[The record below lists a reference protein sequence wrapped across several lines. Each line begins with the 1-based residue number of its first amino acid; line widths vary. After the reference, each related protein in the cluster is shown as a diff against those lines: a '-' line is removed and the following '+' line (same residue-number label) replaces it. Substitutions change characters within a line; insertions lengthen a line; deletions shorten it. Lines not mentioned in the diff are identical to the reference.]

1 MAGREHGLAN
11 AGGSEGALVA
21 AGGGESEGTE
31 GRSQLPQIAGSCS
44 RPLLRGKVSYRS
56 VALNLFKH
64 ISYVLCICVMV
75 ARILPFLFGLSLS
88 LLGSLTSHSRGKFL
102 SYLLIEI
109 VYQRYFF
116 AVVSWSS
123 GDGKS

>member
-1 MAGREHGLAN
+1 MVAAAGGESEGRVGALVAGREHGLAKLVN

-31 GRSQLPQIAGSCS
+31 GRSQLPQIAASCS

-64 ISYVLCICVMV
+64 ISYFAFAFWSPGFCRSSS
-75 ARILPFLFGLSLS
+75 AFS
-88 LLGSLTSHSRGKFL
+88 SRF
-102 SYLLIEI
+102 
-109 VYQRYFF
+109 
-116 AVVSWSS
+116 
-123 GDGKS
+123 

>member
-1 MAGREHGLAN
+1 MLKKYYQNLVAAAGGESEGRVGALVAGREHGLAN

-64 ISYVLCICVMV
+64 ISYFTFVLWS
-75 ARILPFLFGLSLS
+75 PGFYLFSS
-88 LLGSLTSHSRGKFL
+88 VFRSRF
-102 SYLLIEI
+102 
-109 VYQRYFF
+109 
-116 AVVSWSS
+116 
-123 GDGKS
+123 